1 MREGINALAFSAN
14 WLFPGIEEGRLLTG
28 LDTPETIARYYRDKG
43 VALVVIKL
51 GADGAYFDSGD
62 EQGYVAGVPVQTVV
76 DTVGAGD
83 GFAAG
88 VIRAL
93 LEGISLRPAV
103 ERGTWLGARD
113 ARVIIDRQSTRLN
126 SST

>member
-1 MREGINALAFSAN
+1 MTHS
-14 WLFPGIEEGRLLTG
+14 FPTRRSSDL
-28 LDTPETIARYYRDKG
+28 RDKG
-43 VALVVIKL
+43 VGLVVIKL

-88 VIRAL
+88 VISAL

-103 ERGTWLGARD
+103 ERGAWIGARAVQVLGD
-113 ARVIIDRQSTRLN
+113 TEGQIGRASSRERVCRTC
-126 SST
+126 SSRGSPDH